1 MPTSL
6 STSPERF
13 GSMRRAPSSGW
24 SPPLRRRGSRSWGL
38 SRALCLASVLLLP
51 TALLASCSSRDS
63 GYRTCVRV
71 VDGDTIVLDGR
82 ERVRLIGVDTPETKD
97 PRKPVQYFGKQASLF
112 TERLVEGRRVRLE
125 YDQTRKDRYGRTLA
139 YVFLQDGTF
148 VNLEIVR
155 RGYGHA
161 YTKYPF
167 QRMDEFRR
175 AEREARLEGLGLWA
189 SN

>member
-1 MPTSL
+1 M
-6 STSPERF
+6 
-13 GSMRRAPSSGW
+13 
-24 SPPLRRRGSRSWGL
+24 
-38 SRALCLASVLLLP
+38 
-51 TALLASCSSRDS
+51 
-63 GYRTCVRV
+63 
-71 VDGDTIVLDGR
+71 LDGR

-125 YDQTRKDRYGRTLA
+125 YDQAREDRYGRTLA
-139 YVFLQDGTF
+139 YVFLQNGTF

-167 QRMDEFRR
+167 RRMNEFRR
-175 AEREARLEGLGLWA
+175 AESEARRLGLGLWA
-189 SN
+189 N

>member
-1 MPTSL
+1 MPTSP
-6 STSPERF
+6 SAFPELF
-13 GSMRRAPSSGW
+13 GLMRRVPSSEW
-24 SPPLRRRGSRSWGL
+24 FPAFRRPGSRS
-38 SRALCLASVLLLP
+38 RALARALGLASVLFWL
-51 TALLASCSSRDS
+51 AAFLASCSSNES
-63 GYRTCVRV
+63 EYRTCVRV

-125 YDQTRKDRYGRTLA
+125 YDQAREDRYGRTLA
-139 YVFLQDGTF
+139 YVFLQNGTF

-167 QRMDEFRR
+167 RRMNEFRR
-175 AEREARLEGLGLWA
+175 AESEARRLGLGLWA
-189 SN
+189 N